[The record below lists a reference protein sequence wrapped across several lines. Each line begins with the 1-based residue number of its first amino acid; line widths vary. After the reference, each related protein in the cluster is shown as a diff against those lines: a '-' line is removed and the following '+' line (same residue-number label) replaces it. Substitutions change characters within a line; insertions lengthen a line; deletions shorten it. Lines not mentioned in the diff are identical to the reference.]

1 MTKFDGIEI
10 PHNIKEETRKT
21 IEKGRSLKKKNK
33 FKYLKLASV
42 AILLIGV
49 CITTLNPSLANEIP
63 NLDGFFENMS
73 FTMKEKDK
81 YTTYAQ
87 GVNLTKTINGVS
99 VTINEI
105 VCDGHKIYFTY
116 TIKSK
121 NKLPR
126 QREEGFSKDR
136 LLLDM
141 KVNVKNGTATEVGG
155 STKGYLDDYTYE
167 RMTTYDLTF
176 KGKKAPKVINLNL
189 LINNIYTNK
198 PDSETVSENIEGPF
212 NFKLKVSPNTWS
224 KVINVNET
232 KNGFTVDSLEVS
244 PYSVTVNVRFPKE
257 FILDNDK
264 FKDPYIKLEY
274 MYASGFGGKSYED
287 DINTKEYKIKNG
299 MVYDSIVTDNH
310 YGIGYY
316 NTTQYI
322 IVKFLDLKDKSED
335 NITEFKVYI
344 NNDNTNN

>member
-1 MTKFDGIEI
+1 MTKFDDIKI
-10 PHNIKEETRKT
+10 PHNIKDKTRKT
-21 IEKGRSLKKKNK
+21 IEKGRSLKKKKK
-33 FKYLKLASV
+33 FKYLKVASV

-49 CITTLNPSLANEIP
+49 CITTLHPSLANEIP

-81 YTTYAQ
+81 YTTYVQ
-87 GVNLTKTINGVS
+87 GVNLTKTVNDVS
-99 VTINEI
+99 ITIDEI

-126 QREEGFSKDR
+126 QKEEGFYKDH

-141 KVNVKNGTATEVGG
+141 KINVKNGTATEYSS
-155 STKGYLDDYTYE
+155 STNGYLDDYTYE
-167 RMTTYDLTF
+167 GMNTYDLTF
-176 KGKKAPKVINLNL
+176 KGEKAPKVINLNI
-189 LINNIYTNK
+189 LINNIYTNE
-198 PDSETVSENIEGPF
+198 PDSETVAENIEGPF

-244 PYSVTVNVRFPKE
+244 PYSVTVNVRFPRE
-257 FILDNDK
+257 FIFNKDK
-264 FKDPYIKLEY
+264 FKDPSIRLEY

-287 DINTKEYKIKNG
+287 DINSKEYKIKNG

-310 YGIGYY
+310 YGIGKYDI
-316 NTTQYI
+316 TEYI

-335 NITEFKVYI
+335 NVTEFKVYI
-344 NNDNTNN
+344 NK